1 MPVPEFLKTLGCSI
15 KSAFTGSTLRK
26 FQKQFTEPKF
36 IVPLMYSVISVVV
49 FALIYALIGYKN
61 IFETTEQCT
70 KETCPARDCT
80 DATCPDKDKNIE
92 NSIVASLMLQSN
104 AMGLVIP
111 INTLGNVLM
120 TAQTIISWLV
130 LLAFIFLIID
140 N

>member
-1 MPVPEFLKTLGCSI
+1 MPLPEFLKTLGCSI

-26 FQKQFTEPKF
+26 FQTQFTEPKF
-36 IVPLMYSVISVVV
+36 IVPLAYSVISVVV
-49 FALIYALIGYKN
+49 FALTYSLIGYKN

-70 KETCPARDCT
+70 KGTCPARDCS

-92 NSIVASLMLQSN
+92 NSIVGSLMLQSN

-120 TAQTIISWLV
+120 TMQTIVSWFV

-140 N
+140 P